1 MPDLK
6 EKNRIILKN
15 SKMHELWDLGAP
27 TILEQALQTIV
38 AYVDTAM
45 VGQIGAIASAAVGLT
60 STVNWLLNGILF
72 AVSMG
77 MLSFIAQYTGQGD
90 LEAVHHTS
98 AQAIWIIFVFGVI
111 ETVIAL
117 AISPVLPMWMGA
129 SQEIWRDASEYFF
142 IVNCPLI
149 LRGSLIIF
157 GNVLRANKDSKTP
170 LYINI
175 GVNFLNIILNQLLIS
190 SHTTISVFGMLLSI
204 PGAGLGVRGAAIAT
218 AISQGIGGVTI
229 FWVAMQNPLV
239 TLKGMKVK
247 PEGKLLKNCFNVS
260 LPLIGERIVVGCGDV
275 VFSALVAGLGTLSV
289 AAHSIALTIEQAFY
303 VPGYGIQ
310 TAVSTLAGNAVGK
323 KDELELESV
332 VRSGL
337 IVAVSI
343 MTAMAIGLFCG
354 AEVIIRFF
362 TKDEQVIVL
371 GVSLLR
377 IVAISEPMY
386 AALIIYEGIFHG
398 IGDTKMPFIF
408 AILTMWGIR
417 IGLTWIYIGM
427 FGRDLK
433 MVWFFMIMDNISRC
447 ILLWSLY
454 RRRKRSLL
462 LFDEY

>member
-60 STVNWLLNGILF
+60 TTVNWLLNGILF

-90 LEAVHHTS
+90 LEAAHHTS
-98 AQAIWIIFVFGVI
+98 AQAIWIIFVLGVI

-260 LPLIGERIVVGCGDV
+260 LPLIGERIVMGCGYV

-303 VPGYGIQ
+303 VPRDENLRCGQGY
-310 TAVSTLAGNAVGK
+310 
-323 KDELELESV
+323 
-332 VRSGL
+332 
-337 IVAVSI
+337 
-343 MTAMAIGLFCG
+343 
-354 AEVIIRFF
+354 
-362 TKDEQVIVL
+362 
-371 GVSLLR
+371 
-377 IVAISEPMY
+377 
-386 AALIIYEGIFHG
+386 
-398 IGDTKMPFIF
+398 
-408 AILTMWGIR
+408 
-417 IGLTWIYIGM
+417 
-427 FGRDLK
+427 
-433 MVWFFMIMDNISRC
+433 NI
-447 ILLWSLY
+447 
-454 RRRKRSLL
+454 
-462 LFDEY
+462 

>member
-60 STVNWLLNGILF
+60 TTVNWLLNGILF

-90 LEAVHHTS
+90 LEAAHHTS
-98 AQAIWIIFVFGVI
+98 AQAIWIIFVLGVI

-260 LPLIGERIVVGCGDV
+260 LPLIGERIVMGCGYV

-310 TAVSTLAGNAVGK
+310 TAVSTLAGNAVGN
-323 KDELELESV
+323 EGE
-332 VRSGL
+332 
-337 IVAVSI
+337 
-343 MTAMAIGLFCG
+343 AMAIGLFCG

-447 ILLWSLY
+447 ILLWGLY

>member
-1 MPDLK
+1 M
-6 EKNRIILKN
+6 
-15 SKMHELWDLGAP
+15 
-27 TILEQALQTIV
+27 
-38 AYVDTAM
+38 
-45 VGQIGAIASAAVGLT
+45 
-60 STVNWLLNGILF
+60 
-72 AVSMG
+72 
-77 MLSFIAQYTGQGD
+77 
-90 LEAVHHTS
+90 
-98 AQAIWIIFVFGVI
+98 
-111 ETVIAL
+111 
-117 AISPVLPMWMGA
+117 
-129 SQEIWRDASEYFF
+129 
-142 IVNCPLI
+142 
-149 LRGSLIIF
+149 
-157 GNVLRANKDSKTP
+157 
-170 LYINI
+170 
-175 GVNFLNIILNQLLIS
+175 NFLNIILNQLLIS

-260 LPLIGERIVVGCGDV
+260 LPLIGERIVMGCGYV

-371 GVSLLR
+371 G
-377 IVAISEPMY
+377 
-386 AALIIYEGIFHG
+386 ALIIYEGIFHG

-447 ILLWSLY
+447 ILLWGLY

-462 LFDEY
+462 LLDEY

>member
-60 STVNWLLNGILF
+60 TTVNWLLNGILF

-90 LEAVHHTS
+90 LEAAHHTS
-98 AQAIWIIFVFGVI
+98 AQAIWIIFVLGVI

-142 IVNCPLI
+142 IVSCPLI

-218 AISQGIGGVTI
+218 AISQGIGGVAI
-229 FWVAMQNPLV
+229 FGVAMQNPLV

-260 LPLIGERIVVGCGDV
+260 LPLIGERIVMGCGYV

-337 IVAVSI
+337 II
-343 MTAMAIGLFCG
+343 C
-354 AEVIIRFF
+354 FF

-447 ILLWSLY
+447 ILLWGLY
-454 RRRKRSLL
+454 QRRKRSLL
-462 LFDEY
+462 LLDEY

>member
-60 STVNWLLNGILF
+60 TTVNWLLNGILF

-77 MLSFIAQYTGQGD
+77 MLSFIAQYTGLGD
-90 LEAVHHTS
+90 LEAAHHTS
-98 AQAIWIIFVFGVI
+98 AQAIWIIFVLGVI

-260 LPLIGERIVVGCGDV
+260 LPLIGERIVMGCGYV

-354 AEVIIRFF
+354 AEVIIR
-362 TKDEQVIVL
+362 
-371 GVSLLR
+371 LR

-447 ILLWSLY
+447 ILLWGLY

>member
-1 MPDLK
+1 M
-6 EKNRIILKN
+6 
-15 SKMHELWDLGAP
+15 
-27 TILEQALQTIV
+27 
-38 AYVDTAM
+38 
-45 VGQIGAIASAAVGLT
+45 
-60 STVNWLLNGILF
+60 
-72 AVSMG
+72 
-77 MLSFIAQYTGQGD
+77 
-90 LEAVHHTS
+90 
-98 AQAIWIIFVFGVI
+98 
-111 ETVIAL
+111 
-117 AISPVLPMWMGA
+117 
-129 SQEIWRDASEYFF
+129 
-142 IVNCPLI
+142 
-149 LRGSLIIF
+149 
-157 GNVLRANKDSKTP
+157 
-170 LYINI
+170 
-175 GVNFLNIILNQLLIS
+175 NFLNIILKQLLIS

-260 LPLIGERIVVGCGDV
+260 LPLIGERIVMGCGYV

-447 ILLWSLY
+447 ILLWGLY